1 MSKRAVNL
9 LRQMAVPIKFDSSNP
24 PTGVQTKVNNAL
36 LNTGAAVTTT
46 LTAAQSGTHFNI
58 DGTDDIIV
66 NMPALGTTNVG
77 LNYSFMVTTVVG
89 GGKSITFVLPGSSVS
104 NWYGSI
110 VHWGQSSPASTDVA
124 GDTLTLIAA
133 SAIGSRVSMLCVADD
148 GTNSTW
154 QCRAESD
161 KLATIG

>member
-9 LRQMAVPIKFDSSNP
+9 LRKMAVPIKFDTSNP
-24 PTGVQTKVNNAL
+24 LTGVQTKVDDSL

-58 DGTDDIIV
+58 DGTDDIVV
-66 NMPALGTTNVG
+66 NMPALSTTNVG
-77 LNYSFMVTTVVG
+77 LNYSFMVTTAVAS
-89 GGKSITFVLPGSSVS
+89 GKTVTFVLPGSGVS

-110 VHWGQSSPASTDVA
+110 VHWGQTSPASTDVA
-124 GDTLTLIAA
+124 GDTLTLIAV

-154 QCRAESD
+154 ECRAESD
-161 KLATIG
+161 KLATID